1 MSQKRSPQAILLT
14 GASGGLG
21 LAIAKL
27 LVKRTEDPLILTAR
41 EESLAR
47 FEHAG
52 IRPSERVWLRALDIV
67 DAKQREAVV
76 DEANERLGGVDVL
89 INNAGVAYRAVLEHV
104 REPDRLAQ
112 MDVNFQAPVD
122 LIRLVL
128 PRMRERRTGR
138 IISISSVGGMMAMP
152 TMAIYAASKFA
163 LEGAHEALWYE
174 VRPWGIFVTLV
185 QPGFIRSQSFRLVR
199 HTQQSQEGE
208 DNVSEPYH
216 THYAHMS
223 GFVERLM
230 SRAFYTSD
238 DVAHVVLRTIRRR
251 RPPLRVSGT
260 PDAFFFATLRRFLP
274 RSWYHAFLY
283 RMLPGVRKWGHPE
296 LEVWDSQETK

>member
-1 MSQKRSPQAILLT
+1 MSQTRSRQVILLT

-27 LVKRTEDPLILTAR
+27 LVEKTQDHLILTAR
-41 EESLAR
+41 ADSLVR
-47 FEHAG
+47 FEAAG
-52 IRPSERVWLRALDIV
+52 IRPSERVWIRALDVV
-67 DAKQREAVV
+67 DADQREAIVE
-76 DEANERLGGVDVL
+76 EATKRLKGIDVL

-128 PRMRERRTGR
+128 PGMRDRHAGR

-199 HTQQSQEGE
+199 HTHQSQEGE

-216 THYAHMS
+216 PHYAHMS

-230 SRAFYTSD
+230 SRAFYTPE
-238 DVAHVVLRTIRRR
+238 DVAQVVLRTIRKR

-283 RMLPGVRKWGHPE
+283 RMLPGVKTWGHSE
-296 LEVWDSQETK
+296 LGTREPSQR

>member
-1 MSQKRSPQAILLT
+1 VILLT
-14 GASGGLG
+14 GATAGLG

-27 LVKRTEDPLILTAR
+27 LVAKTDDYLILTAR
-41 EESLAR
+41 RESLPR
-47 FEHAG
+47 FAEAG
-52 IRPSERVWLRALDIV
+52 IKASEQVWIRPLDVV
-67 DAKQREAVV
+67 DPEQREAIV
-76 DEANERLGGVDVL
+76 DEANSQLGGIDVL

-112 MDVNFQAPVD
+112 MDINFQSPVD

-128 PRMRERRTGR
+128 PGMRERRRGR

-174 VRPWGIFVTLV
+174 VRPWGIYVTLV

-199 HTQQSQEGE
+199 HTDQSQQGE
-208 DNVSEPYH
+208 DDTSDPYH
-216 THYAHMS
+216 SHYAHMS

-238 DVAHVVLRTIRRR
+238 DVAQVVLRTIRRK

-283 RMLPGVRKWGHPE
+283 RMLPGVHKWGHVLMEEYPE
-296 LEVWDSQETK
+296 SQS